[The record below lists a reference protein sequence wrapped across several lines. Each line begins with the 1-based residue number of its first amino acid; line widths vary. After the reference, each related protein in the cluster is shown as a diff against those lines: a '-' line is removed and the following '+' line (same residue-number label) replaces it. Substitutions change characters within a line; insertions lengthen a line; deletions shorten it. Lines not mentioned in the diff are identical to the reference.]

1 MMPSKTFDYKVVD
14 FSTFQGGSTNVSNQ
28 VNFEQTMVR
37 KCISFILCIYIQIL
51 TFYFV
56 IFPEEEKRKDTKKE
70 EAKIEYINCN
80 IF

>member
-1 MMPSKTFDYKVVD
+1 MPSKTFDYKVVD

-37 KCISFILCIYIQIL
+37 KCTSLISCIYIQIL

-56 IFPEEEKRKDTKKE
+56 IFPEEEKRKNTKKE